1 MERNYEFRKRL
12 SEVHKPGR
20 KNPEV
25 YLKKEGV
32 VVTDDWQIVYPDDAD
47 RVIKIAANDLREYF
61 EVSLEVY
68 PTVRPASLAQ
78 KTKIIEYNT
87 LYNGKKSS
95 YKLTVE
101 DDKITISGAD
111 SRGAAQGSYFIEDQ
125 MNLNEGPVIAKGV
138 TEKEPIYSPRM
149 IHSGYGLDMF
159 PDEHLRTIAHHGMD
173 AILVFTKDVHITP
186 YGFLDFND
194 LIYRA
199 AGYGIDVYAYSYH
212 KNYRHP
218 SDPHAKEDYRKT
230 YGRLFKECP
239 GLKGIVFVGESCDFP
254 SKDPNTCGVPAH
266 MARTDLQYK
275 ATWFSR
281 PYPGWYPCNDYGE
294 FMTLIRDVIWEENPE
309 ADIVLWTYNWGN
321 KPKEAR
327 LELIRSLPEGITLQA
342 TYEMFELFPIEGGME
357 RLSDYSISFAGPGQ
371 YFASEAEEAK
381 KCGVK
386 LYTMSNTGGLTWDVG
401 VIPYVPV
408 PYQWKDR
415 WDSMQK
421 AHDDWGLCGLMESHH
436 YGFYPSFVSE
446 LHKATC
452 WSPVDDFDT
461 HIRAIAVRDFGE
473 ENADKVLDAWKYM
486 SDGIRKYVSTDE
498 DQYGPFRIGP
508 AYPLLLLDDTVI
520 PSPDFAHFKNNYICH
535 PMYNFDITKMAR
547 LNYEINSISEM
558 RELFKKGADIFEE
571 ILPSIPANRLD
582 DAKRMYGLA
591 RFIENSA
598 KTTVNVKKW
607 HILKHKL
614 GFKPTMHIIGP
625 AKNDFV
631 LNEEIFDAIP
641 VKERN
646 AIILEMKAIAEA
658 EIENA
663 KATIPLVDFDSRLGW
678 EPSMEY
684 MCDREHLEWK
694 IKHVEKSVGSLM
706 RYYDP
711 HADN

>member
-20 KNPEV
+20 KNAEV
-25 YLKKEGV
+25 YTKKEGT
-32 VVTDDWQIVYPDDAD
+32 VVTNDWQIVYPDDAD

-68 PTVRPASLAQ
+68 LTVRPASLAQ
-78 KTKIIEYNT
+78 KTNTIEYNT
-87 LYNGKKSS
+87 LYDGKKAS
-95 YKLTVE
+95 YKLTVQ

-111 SRGAAQGSYFIEDQ
+111 PRGAAQGSYFVEDQ

-173 AILVFTKDVHITP
+173 AILVFTKDVHMTP

-212 KNYRHP
+212 QNYRHP
-218 SDPHAKEDYRKT
+218 SDPLAKDDYRKT

-266 MARTDLQYK
+266 MARRDLAYK
-275 ATWFSR
+275 STPIAR
-281 PYPGWYPCNDYGE
+281 PYPGWYPCNDYGD
-294 FMTLIRDVIWEENPE
+294 FMELIRDVIWEENPE
-309 ADIVLWTYNWGN
+309 ADIVLWSYNWGYQ
-321 KPKEAR
+321 PKEAR
-327 LELIRSLPEGITLQA
+327 QALIRSLPEGVSLQA
-342 TYEMFELFPIEGGME
+342 TYEMFERFPVGNTFETVA
-357 RLSDYSISFAGPGQ
+357 DYSISFEGPGQ
-371 YFASEAEEAK
+371 YFISEAEEAK
-381 KCGVK
+381 RSGVK

-408 PYQWKDR
+408 PYQWKRR

-436 YGFYPSFVSE
+436 YGFFPSFVSE
-446 LHKATC
+446 LHKAAC
-452 WSPVDDFDT
+452 WSPIDDFDT
-461 HIRAIAVRDFGE
+461 HIRAIAVRDYGKA
-473 ENADKVLDAWKYM
+473 NSDKVLTAWQKLSEGHRHY
-486 SDGIRKYVSTDE
+486 IAANE

-508 AYPLLLLDDTVI
+508 SYPLLLMDDATI
-520 PSPDFAHFKNNYICH
+520 PSPNFAHFGGNEICF
-535 PMYNFDITKMAR
+535 PMYNFNINNMVR
-547 LNYEINSISEM
+547 LNHEIESLSIMIDLYKE
-558 RELFKKGADIFEE
+558 GADIFEE
-571 ILPSIPANRLD
+571 ILPTIPDAKYD
-582 DAKRMYGLA
+582 EAKRMFGLA
-591 RFIENSA
+591 RFIENA
-598 KTTVNVKKW
+598 ARTAVNVKKW
-607 HILKHKL
+607 HVLKHKL
-614 GFKPTMHIIGP
+614 GFKPTVNFLSP
-625 AKNDFV
+625 AKNNFV
-631 LNEEIFDAIP
+631 LNEEIFNAVP

-646 AIILEMKAIAEA
+646 AIILEMKAIAEG

-694 IKHVEKSVGSLM
+694 IKLTQKAIAALM
-706 RYYDP
+706 RFYDP
-711 HADN
+711 HAE